1 MSHRILQ
8 PKPLTRDAFARYGEV
23 IEVADENEQLAINYG
38 MTTRHHDLARPD
50 VAEDEGWPMLSI
62 FRSQPLQ
69 LPFVVRI
76 MERHPLGS
84 QAFMPLSGH
93 PYLVVVAPAG
103 ELDSDCIECFL
114 AEPRQGVNYSKGT
127 WHHYSLALGG
137 QSDFLVIDRGGE
149 GDNCE
154 EVELPDTRALRI
166 EGLA

>member
-1 MSHRILQ
+1 M
-8 PKPLTRDAFARYGEV
+8 TGDAFARYGEV

-50 VAEDEGWPMLSI
+50 VTQDDGWPMLSI

-103 ELDSDCIECFL
+103 ELDPDGIECFL
-114 AEPRQGVNYSKGT
+114 AEPGQGVNYSKGT